1 MSDDEVNTRVDVGS
15 SESSLLVI
23 SWIFVAI
30 YSGKNYLHIFRQGK
44 LEIFTLSGGVEI
56 RKRKIK
62 RFWFIQMFI
71 AFIMSKTITEV

>member
-1 MSDDEVNTRVDVGS
+1 M
-15 SESSLLVI
+15 VI

-30 YSGKNYLHIFRQGK
+30 YSGKNYLHIFIRQGK